1 MGTTVAIIGGGAA
14 AAFVITELLE
24 HGVGMP
30 AELNWYSGTRG
41 GTRGVAYGTPV
52 DEHLLNVRATAMG
65 LNSPEP
71 TEFLEFAR
79 QQLPDARAGD
89 FLPRRLYGDYLE
101 ARVSR
106 ALEGA
111 SFRGIR
117 VSRLRTEIERVTTDP
132 EGGYRLTD
140 TTGYPTRADVVVV
153 ATGALPS
160 RPLPQARAEL
170 IEAGRYVLDPWQWL
184 SGNTLSFE
192 RLRKVLIVGSG
203 LSAVDLAL
211 SVTERWPQVRVTL
224 LSRRGRLP
232 AAHTGEAKAP
242 TEGLEGL
249 VDELR
254 AEPNLRR
261 WARLVRE
268 HCDDADDWRTVVDSL
283 RHTTPELWRLLDAGD
298 RRRFLRHL
306 RGIWDGGR
314 HRMPP
319 QVARRMVELIADRR
333 IEVRAGRIATFHVG
347 KNKRPILAYT
357 TGPTHDAE
365 APKVESFDLVLQA
378 VGLDTDT
385 RATRHPLVRSLVDGG
400 LAAPD
405 TLGLGLV
412 TDAQGRLSPGEALW
426 TLGAL
431 CRGRDWEST
440 AIPEIRQQA
449 RRIAV
454 QVFQHCA
461 AQAETERTSRL
472 VSRWAT
478 RASSEPVI
486 YAQ

>member
-1 MGTTVAIIGGGAA
+1 MGTKVAIIGGGAA

-30 AELNWYSGTRG
+30 AELQWYSGRRG
-41 GTRGVAYGTPV
+41 GSRGIAYGTPV

-65 LNSPEP
+65 LNSAEP

-79 QQLPDARAGD
+79 QHLPDAHGGD

-106 ALEGA
+106 AFEGA

-117 VSRLRTEIERVTTDP
+117 ASRLRTEIEQVTP
-132 EGGYRLTD
+132 LAEGGYQLTD
-140 TTGYPTRADVVVV
+140 TAGYPHFADIVVV

-160 RPLPQARAEL
+160 RALPQVSAQL
-170 IEAGRYVLDPWQWL
+170 IDAGRYVLDPWQWL
-184 SGNTLSFE
+184 SANTLPFE
-192 RLRKVLIVGSG
+192 KLRKVLIIGSG

-211 SVTERWPQVRVTL
+211 SVTDRWPRVRVTL

-232 AAHTGEAKAP
+232 AAHAQDVQLPA
-242 TEGLEGL
+242 EGLAEL
-249 VDELR
+249 VEELQQR
-254 AEPNLRR
+254 PQLRH
-261 WARLVRE
+261 WTRLVRSV
-268 HCDDADDWRTVVDSL
+268 CDESDDWRSVIDSL
-283 RHTTPELWRLLDAGD
+283 RQATPQLWQSLDPTD

-306 RGIWDGGR
+306 RGLWEIGR

-319 QVARRMVELIADRR
+319 QAARRVDQLQAERR
-333 IEVRAGRIATFHVG
+333 LETRAGRVQAVRAGRG
-347 KNKRPILAYT
+347 NRPLLAWT
-357 TGPTHDAE
+357 QGPQHELTQMANY
-365 APKVESFDLVLQA
+365 DLVLQA
-378 VGLDTDT
+378 VGMDTDA
-385 RATRHPLVRSLVDGG
+385 RATEHNLVGSLLRRG

-405 TLGLGLV
+405 PLGLGLQV
-412 TDAQGRLSPGEALW
+412 DATGRLAPQQRVW

-454 QVFQHCA
+454 QLFRELASDA
-461 AQAETERTSRL
+461 AREKPPRERRTAEFADL
-472 VSRWAT
+472 LG
-478 RASSEPVI
+478 
-486 YAQ
+486 

>member
-1 MGTTVAIIGGGAA
+1 MGTKVAIIGGGAA

-30 AELNWYSGTRG
+30 SELNWYSGSRG

-79 QQLPDARAGD
+79 QQLPDARASD

-117 VSRLRTEIERVTTDP
+117 VSRLRTEIERIAADP
-132 EGGYRLTD
+132 DGGYTLTD
-140 TTGYPTRADVVVV
+140 STGYPSHADVVVV

-160 RPLPQARAEL
+160 RPLPQANDEL

-184 SGNTLSFE
+184 SANTLPFE
-192 RLRKVLIVGSG
+192 KLRKVLIVGSG
-203 LSAVDLAL
+203 LSAVDLAF
-211 SVTERWPQVRVTL
+211 SVTERWPQVQATL

-232 AAHTGEAKAP
+232 AAHTGEPKAP
-242 TEGLEGL
+242 AETTGDL
-249 VDELR
+249 VAELR
-254 AEPNLRR
+254 ELPDIRR
-261 WARLVRE
+261 WTRLLRE

-283 RHTTPELWRLLDAGD
+283 RHVTPEFWGLLGATD

-306 RGIWDGGR
+306 RGLWDGSR

-333 IEVRAGRIATFHVG
+333 IELRAGRIASFHVG
-347 KNKRPILAYT
+347 RHKRPILAYT
-357 TGPTHDAE
+357 TGPAHDKST
-365 APKVESFDLVLQA
+365 PKVESFDLVLQA

-412 TDAQGRLSPGEALW
+412 TDAQGRLSPNEALW

-440 AIPEIRQQA
+440 AIPEIRTQA

-461 AQAETERTSRL
+461 AQSEVERTSRL
-472 VSRWAT
+472 ALRPVSRI
-478 RASSEPVI
+478 SNE
-486 YAQ
+486 YAIF

>member
-1 MGTTVAIIGGGAA
+1 MGTKVAIIGGGAA

-30 AELNWYSGTRG
+30 AELHWYSGRRG
-41 GTRGVAYGTPV
+41 GSRGVAYATPV

-65 LNSPEP
+65 LNSAEP
-71 TEFLEFAR
+71 TEFLDFAR
-79 QQLPDARAGD
+79 QQLPDARGGD

-106 ALEGA
+106 AFEGA

-117 VSRLRTEIERVTTDP
+117 ASRLRTEIERVEPAP
-132 EGGYRLTD
+132 EGGYVLTD
-140 TTGYPTRADVVVV
+140 STGYPSHADIVVTAV
-153 ATGALPS
+153 GALPN
-160 RPLPQARAEL
+160 RPLPQACDKL

-184 SGNTLSFE
+184 SANTLPFDK
-192 RLRKVLIVGSG
+192 LRKVLIVGSG

-232 AAHTGEAKAP
+232 AAHVREAQLPA
-242 TEGLEGL
+242 EGLA
-249 VDELR
+249 ELI
-254 AEPNLRR
+254 EDLRDR
-261 WARLVRE
+261 PDLRQWTRLVRAA
-268 HCDDADDWRTVVDSL
+268 CDEADDWRSVIDSL
-283 RHTTPELWRLLDAGD
+283 RHATPQLWQSLPDAD

-306 RGIWDGGR
+306 RGIWEIGR

-319 QVARRMVELIADRR
+319 QIARRVLELQADQRL
-333 IEVRAGRIATFHVG
+333 ETRAGRIRAFRAG
-347 KNKRPILAYT
+347 RNNKPILTWTSA
-357 TGPTHDAE
+357 PDHTHEQVA
-365 APKVESFDLVLQA
+365 SYDLVLQA
-378 VGLDTDT
+378 VGMDTDARGT
-385 RATRHPLVRSLVDGG
+385 SHSLVRSLLQHG
-400 LAAPD
+400 LAQPD
-405 TLGLGLV
+405 PLGLGLLV
-412 TDAQGRLSPGEALW
+412 DENGRLDPQQRLW

-454 QVFQHCA
+454 QLFRELA
-461 AQAETERTSRL
+461 SEANSREKRPRERLAET
-472 VSRWAT
+472 AD
-478 RASSEPVI
+478 I
-486 YAQ
+486 YW

>member
-1 MGTTVAIIGGGAA
+1 MGTKVAIVGGGAA

-30 AELNWYSGTRG
+30 AELHWYSGRRG
-41 GTRGVAYGTPV
+41 GSRGVAYATPV

-65 LNSPEP
+65 LNSAEP
-71 TEFLEFAR
+71 TEFLDFAR
-79 QQLPDARAGD
+79 QHLPNARGGD

-106 ALEGA
+106 AFEGA

-117 VSRLRTEIERVTTDP
+117 ASRLRTEIDSIAP
-132 EGGYRLTD
+132 AAGGGYVLTD
-140 TTGYPTRADVVVV
+140 STGYPNHADIVVV
-153 ATGALPS
+153 ATGALPA
-160 RPLPQARAEL
+160 RALPQACDAL

-184 SGNTLSFE
+184 SANTLPFDK
-192 RLRKVLIVGSG
+192 LRKVLIVGSG

-232 AAHTGEAKAP
+232 AAHVRDAQLPA
-242 TEGLEGL
+242 EGLN
-249 VDELR
+249 ELL
-254 AEPNLRR
+254 EDLREHPDLR
-261 WARLVRE
+261 SWTRLVRSA
-268 HCDDADDWRTVVDSL
+268 CDEADDWRSVVDSL
-283 RHTTPELWRLLDAGD
+283 RHATPQLWQSLGEVD

-306 RGIWDGGR
+306 RGIWEIGR

-319 QVARRMVELIADRR
+319 QVARRMLELQADRR
-333 IEVRAGRIATFHVG
+333 IETQAGRIQSFRAG
-347 KNKRPILAYT
+347 KQNRPILAWT
-357 TGPTHDAE
+357 QAPRHDSVQVA
-365 APKVESFDLVLQA
+365 SYDLVLQC
-378 VGLDTDT
+378 VGMDTEARST
-385 RATRHPLVRSLVDGG
+385 THGLVRSLLQRG
-400 LAAPD
+400 LATPD
-405 TLGLGLV
+405 RLGLGLHA
-412 TDAQGRLSPGEALW
+412 DKDGRLAPDQRLW

-454 QVFQHCA
+454 QLFRELA
-461 AQAETERTSRL
+461 SDTAREKPPRRTAE
-472 VSRWAT
+472 VADIHW
-478 RASSEPVI
+478 
-486 YAQ
+486 

>member
-1 MGTTVAIIGGGAA
+1 MGMKVAVIGGGAA

-30 AELNWYSGTRG
+30 AELHWYSGRRG
-41 GTRGVAYGTPV
+41 GSRGVAYGTPV

-71 TEFLEFAR
+71 TEFLDFAR
-79 QQLPDARAGD
+79 QQLPQARGGD

-106 ALEGA
+106 AFEGA

-117 VSRLRTEIERVTTDP
+117 ASRLRSEIEQITP
-132 EGGYRLTD
+132 AAEGGYLLTD
-140 TTGYPTRADVVVV
+140 ASGYPSHADIVVV

-160 RPLPQARAEL
+160 RALPQVDPAL
-170 IEAGRYVLDPWQWL
+170 IAAGRYVLDPWQWL
-184 SGNTLSFE
+184 SANTLPFE
-192 RLRKVLIVGSG
+192 KLRKVLIVGSG

-232 AAHTGEAKAP
+232 AAHARDAQLP
-242 TEGLEGL
+242 ADGLA
-249 VDELR
+249 ELI
-254 AEPNLRR
+254 ADLQRR
-261 WARLVRE
+261 PELNRWTRLVRE
-268 HCDDADDWRTVVDSL
+268 ACAETDDWRSVVDGL
-283 RHTTPELWRLLDAGD
+283 RHATPRLWQALDTSD
-298 RRRFLRHL
+298 QRRFLRHL
-306 RGIWDGGR
+306 RSYWDMSR

-319 QVARRMVELIADRR
+319 QVARRVVELQADQRL
-333 IEVRAGRIATFHVG
+333 EARAGRVLAVSAGRHD
-347 KNKRPILAYT
+347 RPVLNWT
-357 TGPTHDAE
+357 EGPAHDR
-365 APKVESFDLVLQA
+365 PRTSHFDLVLQA
-378 VGLDTDT
+378 VGMDTDA
-385 RATRHPLVRSLVDGG
+385 RATSHGLVRSLQQQG
-400 LAAPD
+400 LATPD
-405 TLGLGLV
+405 PLGLGLQV
-412 TDAQGRLSPGEALW
+412 DADGRLAPTQRIW

-454 QVFQHCA
+454 QLFRELARDA
-461 AQAETERTSRL
+461 AQEPPRL
-472 VSRWAT
+472 RRSADTV
-478 RASSEPVI
+478 ELLG
-486 YAQ
+486 